1 MTTQESQEEIIIN
14 LKQKNEKLIKEIA
27 LLNDYHKKQYCD
39 LYEKYT
45 NCELEKQRIQLEFE
59 YFKEAEAEEKRMA
72 EDQRQAEE
80 KRMAEDQRQAEE
92 KRIAEEKYIAQIS
105 KLKEEISLIKEEN
118 KKLLE
123 TISKLN
129 SGLEF
134 HNGYIGALS
143 EVNYLIKHKYKHENI
158 KLFDKVFLKQKLAI
172 SCLNKIKRDI
182 TTCCSK
188 IELCPAGSC
197 DIITKSCFELTQSKS
212 ILDISSIDTKFGQ
225 FNITYGPDGTV
236 FVHPKE
242 DETTEDL
249 GLDEESLIELEKQ
262 RMQSRTKSRK
272 AH

>member
-1 MTTQESQEEIIIN
+1 MTTQEEIIIN

-72 EDQRQAEE
+72 EEQR
-80 KRMAEDQRQAEE
+80 KAEE

-158 KLFDKVFLKQKLAI
+158 KLFDEVFLKQKLAI

-212 ILDISSIDTKFGQ
+212 ILDISSIDTNFGQ

-272 AH
+272 TH

>member
-1 MTTQESQEEIIIN
+1 MTTQEEIIIN

-45 NCELEKQRIQLEFE
+45 NGELDKQRIQVELE
-59 YFKEAEAEEKRMA
+59 YFKEAVVEEKRM
-72 EDQRQAEE
+72 
-80 KRMAEDQRQAEE
+80 AEE
-92 KRIAEEKYIAQIS
+92 KRIAEEKRMAEEQRIAQIS

-158 KLFDKVFLKQKLAI
+158 KLFDEVFLKQKLAI

-212 ILDISSIDTKFGQ
+212 ILDISSIDTNFGQ

-272 AH
+272 TH